1 MKFSREKYSVLFYL
15 AMLTSLLPMAATA
28 QTASKQI
35 NAQYQSWWSI
45 NNTIRLSK
53 SWGLITDLHIKRNHF
68 LADPAFYF
76 GRWGVHYWLKENITA
91 TVGFA
96 QMWVAPSVEGW
107 TQFAQEQ
114 RIYQQFQLSSNIG
127 KIGVLQRIRNEQ
139 RWQQK
144 MVNDQFTHQYK
155 FTNRVRYLIS
165 ATIPFCNN
173 AKFPSLVVSD
183 EIMIQW
189 GKEIVFNSFDQNRFF
204 LGIKQPLGKS
214 LSMDIGYML
223 IDQQKAA
230 GYQYDKNHTFRCFF
244 YYFPQFRKGHL

>member
-1 MKFSREKYSVLFYL
+1 MKFRREKNNVISYW
-15 AMLTSLLPMAATA
+15 AMLTSLLPMAVPA

-45 NNTIRLSK
+45 NNTIRLSNT
-53 SWGLITDLHIKRNHF
+53 WGLIFDFHTKRNHF
-68 LADPAFYF
+68 LANPGFYF
-76 GRWGVHYWLKENITA
+76 GRWGVNYWLKENMTA

-107 TQFAQEQ
+107 KHYAQEH

-127 KIGVLQRIRNEQ
+127 KIVVLQRIRNEQ

-144 MVNDQFTHQYK
+144 MVNDQFIHRYK

-183 EIMIQW
+183 ELMIQG

-204 LGIKQPLGKS
+204 LGIKQPIGKS
-214 LSMDIGYML
+214 LSMDAGYML
-223 IDQQKAA
+223 IDQQKAT

-244 YYFPQFRKGHL
+244 YYSPQFRKGHL